1 MTLRTLHYRSAMYY
15 YYYLSEKGEEEKC
28 KEIDQPAVKSDTL
41 HTHTHTAYIPMCAQ
55 QQAVLKKEVFIKV

>member
-1 MTLRTLHYRSAMYY
+1 MYY

-55 QQAVLKKEVFIKV
+55 QQAVLKKEEVFIKV